1 MYCTERGSLL
11 PGACMQSISVV
22 TDGSG
27 QTFGAM
33 PRQEELVAAGYMKA
47 PSEAVLAEKGKAKG
61 RKAAKRQGGKQL
73 EGFRAFES
81 PSGLQ
86 VLSRLLCSLRPFI
99 AASSGLIA
107 AMPAGAGWAK
117 QQAE

>member
-1 MYCTERGSLL
+1 M
-11 PGACMQSISVV
+11 
-22 TDGSG
+22 
-27 QTFGAM
+27 
-33 PRQEELVAAGYMKA
+33 AAGYMKA

-61 RKAAKRQGGKQL
+61 RKAAKRQGGNKL

-86 VLSRLLCSLRPFI
+86 VLCRLLCSLRPCV
-99 AASSGLIA
+99 AASSGLMVA
-107 AMPAGAGWAK
+107 TPAGAGWAK

>member
-1 MYCTERGSLL
+1 
-11 PGACMQSISVV
+11 
-22 TDGSG
+22 
-27 QTFGAM
+27 M
-33 PRQEELVAAGYMKA
+33 PWQEELVAAGYMKA

-61 RKAAKRQGGKQL
+61 RKAAKRQGGKKL
-73 EGFRAFES
+73 EAFRAFES

-86 VLSRLLCSLRPFI
+86 VLCCLLCSLPPCI
-99 AASSGLIA
+99 AASSSLMA